1 MLQNVKNIVFLVRV
15 VSYCFRGVRTE
26 NIGVIMVSISGR
38 QQQLTNMATARFTAC
53 CLLYTGSMRIGAVR
67 AAAGSAKA
75 DGTERGRG
83 RGDSRARNIDTPFI

>member
-53 CLLYTGSMRIGAVR
+53 CLLSTGSMRIGAVR
-67 AAAGSAKA
+67 AAACSA
-75 DGTERGRG
+75 
-83 RGDSRARNIDTPFI
+83 